1 MNVKHD
7 DHILEF
13 LQDKEGSYNKTEVES
28 VQLGKTLEFC
38 HTPGLV
44 FGLGVDLFYP
54 CHNKKNKTWSS
65 VSNC

>member
-28 VQLGKTLEFC
+28 VQLGQNLGFC
-38 HTPGLV
+38 QTPGLV
-44 FGLGVDLFYP
+44 FGLGVDFVLP
-54 CHNKKNKTWSS
+54 LS
-65 VSNC
+65 